1 MNNRKPDDN
10 YNHSKSPLS
19 EFLRNIPFTV
29 RVLVLTILVG
39 LSLVSYNIGKAVTD
53 AKNNGEAD
61 FSLSSKRK
69 QKTNLDDLKIRR
81 TNGHWEF
88 SSDGGITWS
97 RTAPEGIYE
106 DEDGRLR
113 YKNSESDNIDNSSDE
128 DTFTF
133 PFSNQNGKGVSLK
146 INLFEDT

>member
-1 MNNRKPDDN
+1 MKNIKPDDN

-19 EFLRNIPFTV
+19 EFIRNIPFTV
-29 RVLVLTILVG
+29 RVLILTILVG

-53 AKNNGEAD
+53 ARNNGEVN
-61 FSLSSKRK
+61 FSQSSKRK

-81 TNGHWEF
+81 TNGNWEF

-113 YKNSESDNIDNSSDE
+113 YNNSGIE
-128 DTFTF
+128 
-133 PFSNQNGKGVSLK
+133 
-146 INLFEDT
+146 